1 MPSQVSSPTVNSN
14 GLLPSTRMLP
24 LTSGHPIK
32 VENNSTSNTAAGSD
46 LISRVVNQASPNGIG
61 VSIDITV

>member
-14 GLLPSTRMLP
+14 GLLPSTRMPP

-32 VENNSTSNTAAGSD
+32 VENNTRMGQVA
-46 LISRVVNQASPNGIG
+46 VVTHTGKACQVATRRN
-61 VSIDITV
+61 